1 MVTKINNS
9 FDIFSLLL
17 ILFLINIFPMYSISI
32 QKTALNEVE
41 ALQEISR
48 LTFYETFAAVNTE
61 ENMSRYLENNL
72 SLDRLSEE
80 LSNPNSEFYFAFCE
94 DEVIGY
100 LKINYKSAQN
110 EHKTANSIEI
120 ERIYVKKMFLGKKV
134 GKSLLEHAFD
144 LAKQNQLDFI
154 WLGVWEENHRAI
166 HFYNQFDFEEY
177 DKHVFMLGKDSQT
190 DILMKRKLAHFS

>member
-1 MVTKINNS
+1 MGKNK
-9 FDIFSLLL
+9 
-17 ILFLINIFPMYSISI
+17 ISI
-32 QKTALNEVE
+32 QKITLNEVE
-41 ALQEISR
+41 ALQAISR

-61 ENMSRYLENNL
+61 ENMSRYLENDL

-154 WLGVWEENHRAI
+154 WLGVWEENQRAI
-166 HFYNQFDFEEY
+166 HFYKQFDFEEY

>member
-1 MVTKINNS
+1 
-9 FDIFSLLL
+9 
-17 ILFLINIFPMYSISI
+17 MYSISI

-48 LTFYETFAAVNTE
+48 LTFYETFAAVNTR
-61 ENMSRYLENNL
+61 ENMSLFLENDL
-72 SLDRLSEE
+72 SLERLSEE

-144 LAKQNQLDFI
+144 LSKQNQLDFI
-154 WLGVWEENHRAI
+154 WLGVWEENQRAI
-166 HFYNQFDFEEY
+166 HFYKQFDFEEY

-190 DILMKRKLAHFS
+190 DILMKRKLAHF

>member
-1 MVTKINNS
+1 
-9 FDIFSLLL
+9 
-17 ILFLINIFPMYSISI
+17 MYSISI
-32 QKTALNEVE
+32 QKNALNEVE
-41 ALQEISR
+41 ALQAISR

-72 SLDRLSEE
+72 SLERLSEE

-120 ERIYVKKMFLGKKV
+120 ERIYVLKEFLGKNI
-134 GKSLLEHAFD
+134 GQLLLEYAFQIGRE
-144 LAKQNQLDFI
+144 KGN
-154 WLGVWEENHRAI
+154 EN
-166 HFYNQFDFEEY
+166 
-177 DKHVFMLGKDSQT
+177 V
-190 DILMKRKLAHFS
+190 